1 MLKFVRNRKKIR
13 LLAEIGAVKQ
23 KCMKNIVCIGSSTH
37 LVPVDMLIQ
46 HLVQRSICND
56 WSKTPSV
63 RVLLFGHKLN
73 FDGRQIGPEVVYGES
88 YGAV

>member
-1 MLKFVRNRKKIR
+1 MLAV
-13 LLAEIGAVKQ
+13 EIGAVKR
-23 KCMKNIVCIGSSTH
+23 KCMKNIVCILVVH

-73 FDGRQIGPEVVYGES
+73 FDGRQIGPEVVYGEG